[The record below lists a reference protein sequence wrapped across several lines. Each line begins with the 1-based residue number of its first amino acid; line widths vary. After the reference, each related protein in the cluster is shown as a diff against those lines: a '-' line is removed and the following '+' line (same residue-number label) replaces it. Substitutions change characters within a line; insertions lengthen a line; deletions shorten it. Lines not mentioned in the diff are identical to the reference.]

1 MLDRLQNIVYDTNYT
16 TQISDWGYV
25 FLENQ
30 NQALN
35 IPSLDKQEVATPTK
49 NISFMDKILATL
61 GLLPPAENK
70 DKKTDIP
77 LQMQES
83 PLDS

>member
-1 MLDRLQNIVYDTNYT
+1 M
-16 TQISDWGYV
+16 
-25 FLENQ
+25 
-30 NQALN
+30 
-35 IPSLDKQEVATPTK
+35 DKQEVATPTK

-77 LQMQES
+77 LQTQES
-83 PLDS
+83 PLDSKTNPQFAQQVKDLLNLPDTEYSDKMLTSQLRQY